1 MLRAIYTNRGALHRV
16 GGTNLM
22 FYPRRISTGR
32 GYTRTRGA
40 DDAVQER
47 MSASTFRSPKAAC
60 PLSAT
65 LTQNRTSGSTVR
77 ARTPDG
83 QLSAHQRRP
92 QADLPVAAGPALV
105 RALFSHR
112 RGLCAHVLQEEADHG
127 DTCIISYFKLSRDYH
142 RSLAQSART
151 SVGWHSVDP

>member
-1 MLRAIYTNRGALHRV
+1 MLRAILHEPQGIASRRWD
-16 GGTNLM
+16 NLM
-22 FYPRRISTGR
+22 FYPHRISTGR

-83 QLSAHQRRP
+83 QLSALETSPGRSPCSRRP
-92 QADLPVAAGPALV
+92 GLV